1 MKINFLWTACLVAI
15 TGCDSPQNHHSRI
28 ESGETKTEKQLENLN
43 FYGTYEGILP
53 AADCEGIRTALTL
66 NNDNTYVLRSEY
78 IGEKD
83 AIFESKGSYHFIN
96 GRLMELAQS
105 SSNEKSYYKILDGS
119 KVMLSDKEGTVNQG
133 VLAEYY
139 ILKKEIKTISI
150 IYHFSIPPHLPPRG
164 GFLYTVFQPG
174 TLTNL
179 IHPPRRQKKSG
190 PPGPGFRQ
198 HTGVTRTLHR
208 LSVRVVSD
216 TKDFRLF

>member
-28 ESGETKTEKQLENLN
+28 ESGV
-43 FYGTYEGILP
+43 
-53 AADCEGIRTALTL
+53 TL

-139 ILKKEIKTISI
+139 ILKKK
-150 IYHFSIPPHLPPRG
+150 
-164 GFLYTVFQPG
+164 
-174 TLTNL
+174 
-179 IHPPRRQKKSG
+179 
-190 PPGPGFRQ
+190 
-198 HTGVTRTLHR
+198 
-208 LSVRVVSD
+208 
-216 TKDFRLF
+216 

>member
-1 MKINFLWTACLVAI
+1 MKINFLWTACLIAI

-53 AADCEGIRTALTL
+53 AADCDGIRTALTL

-96 GRLMELAQS
+96 GRMMELAQS

-139 ILKKEIKTISI
+139 ILKKK
-150 IYHFSIPPHLPPRG
+150 
-164 GFLYTVFQPG
+164 
-174 TLTNL
+174 
-179 IHPPRRQKKSG
+179 
-190 PPGPGFRQ
+190 
-198 HTGVTRTLHR
+198 
-208 LSVRVVSD
+208 
-216 TKDFRLF
+216 

>member
-1 MKINFLWTACLVAI
+1 MKIIFLWTACLIAI
-15 TGCDSPQNHHSRI
+15 TGCDSPKNHHSRI

-105 SSNEKSYYKILDGS
+105 SSNEKSYYKIQSLKKMSTYQKDT
-119 KVMLSDKEGTVNQG
+119 LQYD
-133 VLAEYY
+133 
-139 ILKKEIKTISI
+139 ILK
-150 IYHFSIPPHLPPRG
+150 FSSSDL
-164 GFLYTVFQPG
+164 FLEG
-174 TLTNL
+174 
-179 IHPPRRQKKSG
+179 
-190 PPGPGFRQ
+190 
-198 HTGVTRTLHR
+198 
-208 LSVRVVSD
+208 
-216 TKDFRLF
+216 

>member
-1 MKINFLWTACLVAI
+1 MKMIFLWATCLVVI
-15 TGCDSPQNHHSRI
+15 TGCNAPQENHDQI
-28 ESGETKTEKQLENLN
+28 ENGGTKIENKSENSN

-119 KVMLSDKEGTVNQG
+119 KVMLSEKEGTVNQG

-139 ILKKEIKTISI
+139 ILKKK
-150 IYHFSIPPHLPPRG
+150 
-164 GFLYTVFQPG
+164 
-174 TLTNL
+174 
-179 IHPPRRQKKSG
+179 
-190 PPGPGFRQ
+190 
-198 HTGVTRTLHR
+198 
-208 LSVRVVSD
+208 
-216 TKDFRLF
+216 

>member
-1 MKINFLWTACLVAI
+1 MKRKYFAPSIDFHYITAKPEKQETNVLPSLPHWIKHRTSQI
-15 TGCDSPQNHHSRI
+15 TGCDSPKNHHSRI

-139 ILKKEIKTISI
+139 ILKKK
-150 IYHFSIPPHLPPRG
+150 
-164 GFLYTVFQPG
+164 
-174 TLTNL
+174 
-179 IHPPRRQKKSG
+179 
-190 PPGPGFRQ
+190 
-198 HTGVTRTLHR
+198 
-208 LSVRVVSD
+208 
-216 TKDFRLF
+216 

>member
-1 MKINFLWTACLVAI
+1 MKINFLWTACLIAI

-28 ESGETKTEKQLENLN
+28 ESGEIKTEKQLENLN

-66 NNDNTYVLRSEY
+66 NNDNTYVLRSE
-78 IGEKD
+78 
-83 AIFESKGSYHFIN
+83 YHFIN

-139 ILKKEIKTISI
+139 ILKKK
-150 IYHFSIPPHLPPRG
+150 
-164 GFLYTVFQPG
+164 
-174 TLTNL
+174 
-179 IHPPRRQKKSG
+179 
-190 PPGPGFRQ
+190 
-198 HTGVTRTLHR
+198 
-208 LSVRVVSD
+208 
-216 TKDFRLF
+216 

>member
-1 MKINFLWTACLVAI
+1 MDQASHVTNHQLKKTCHENKFLWTACLVAI

-139 ILKKEIKTISI
+139 ILKKK
-150 IYHFSIPPHLPPRG
+150 
-164 GFLYTVFQPG
+164 
-174 TLTNL
+174 
-179 IHPPRRQKKSG
+179 
-190 PPGPGFRQ
+190 
-198 HTGVTRTLHR
+198 
-208 LSVRVVSD
+208 
-216 TKDFRLF
+216 

>member
-1 MKINFLWTACLVAI
+1 MKINFLWTACLIAI
-15 TGCDSPQNHHSRI
+15 TGCDSPKNHHSRI

-105 SSNEKSYYKILDGS
+105 SSNEKSYYKILDEA
-119 KVMLSDKEGTVNQG
+119 K
-133 VLAEYY
+133 
-139 ILKKEIKTISI
+139 
-150 IYHFSIPPHLPPRG
+150 
-164 GFLYTVFQPG
+164 
-174 TLTNL
+174 
-179 IHPPRRQKKSG
+179 
-190 PPGPGFRQ
+190 
-198 HTGVTRTLHR
+198 
-208 LSVRVVSD
+208 
-216 TKDFRLF
+216 

>member
-1 MKINFLWTACLVAI
+1 MIPPKIIILELRAA
-15 TGCDSPQNHHSRI
+15 
-28 ESGETKTEKQLENLN
+28 KQKQKNSLENLN

-66 NNDNTYVLRSEY
+66 NNDNTYVVRSEY

-139 ILKKEIKTISI
+139 ILKKK
-150 IYHFSIPPHLPPRG
+150 
-164 GFLYTVFQPG
+164 
-174 TLTNL
+174 
-179 IHPPRRQKKSG
+179 
-190 PPGPGFRQ
+190 
-198 HTGVTRTLHR
+198 
-208 LSVRVVSD
+208 
-216 TKDFRLF
+216 

>member
-1 MKINFLWTACLVAI
+1 MKINFLWTACLIAI

-139 ILKKEIKTISI
+139 ILKRNKTISI

>member
-1 MKINFLWTACLVAI
+1 MKINFLWTACLIAI

-66 NNDNTYVLRSEY
+66 KNDNTYVLRS
-78 IGEKD
+78 
-83 AIFESKGSYHFIN
+83 IN

-139 ILKKEIKTISI
+139 ILKKK
-150 IYHFSIPPHLPPRG
+150 
-164 GFLYTVFQPG
+164 
-174 TLTNL
+174 
-179 IHPPRRQKKSG
+179 
-190 PPGPGFRQ
+190 
-198 HTGVTRTLHR
+198 
-208 LSVRVVSD
+208 
-216 TKDFRLF
+216 

>member
-1 MKINFLWTACLVAI
+1 MSTILSLAPQNVWKHFYSLTQIPRPSGHMEKVTEFLINFGKGLGLESFVDEAGNVIIRKSATPGMENRKGVILQAHMDMV
-15 TGCDSPQNHHSRI
+15 PQKNNDTVHDFEKDPI
-28 ESGETKTEKQLENLN
+28 ETYIDGDWVKAK
-43 FYGTYEGILP
+43 GTYEGILP

-139 ILKKEIKTISI
+139 ILKKK
-150 IYHFSIPPHLPPRG
+150 
-164 GFLYTVFQPG
+164 
-174 TLTNL
+174 
-179 IHPPRRQKKSG
+179 
-190 PPGPGFRQ
+190 
-198 HTGVTRTLHR
+198 
-208 LSVRVVSD
+208 
-216 TKDFRLF
+216 

>member
-1 MKINFLWTACLVAI
+1 MKRKYLDPSIDFHHSTAKPEKQETNVLPSLPHWIKHRTLQTNNRKKLVMKINFLWTACLIAI

-119 KVMLSDKEGTVNQG
+119 KVMLSDKVGTVNQG

-139 ILKKEIKTISI
+139 ILKKK
-150 IYHFSIPPHLPPRG
+150 
-164 GFLYTVFQPG
+164 
-174 TLTNL
+174 
-179 IHPPRRQKKSG
+179 
-190 PPGPGFRQ
+190 
-198 HTGVTRTLHR
+198 
-208 LSVRVVSD
+208 
-216 TKDFRLF
+216 

>member
-1 MKINFLWTACLVAI
+1 MKINFLWTACLIAI

-66 NNDNTYVLRSEY
+66 NND
-78 IGEKD
+78 
-83 AIFESKGSYHFIN
+83 SKGSYHFIN

-139 ILKKEIKTISI
+139 ILKKK
-150 IYHFSIPPHLPPRG
+150 
-164 GFLYTVFQPG
+164 
-174 TLTNL
+174 
-179 IHPPRRQKKSG
+179 
-190 PPGPGFRQ
+190 
-198 HTGVTRTLHR
+198 
-208 LSVRVVSD
+208 
-216 TKDFRLF
+216 

>member
-66 NNDNTYVLRSEY
+66 SEY

-139 ILKKEIKTISI
+139 ILKKK
-150 IYHFSIPPHLPPRG
+150 
-164 GFLYTVFQPG
+164 
-174 TLTNL
+174 
-179 IHPPRRQKKSG
+179 
-190 PPGPGFRQ
+190 
-198 HTGVTRTLHR
+198 
-208 LSVRVVSD
+208 
-216 TKDFRLF
+216 